1 MKGADTMR
9 IYENPEK
16 TSMNRLPPRSY
27 YIPGGR
33 SQHMD
38 LNGTWNFAFFS
49 RDIDVPETIE
59 KWDTIPV
66 PSCWQL
72 HGYEDPNYTNICY
85 PYPVDMP
92 YVPDDNPCGVY
103 QRQFTLEEVWGKV
116 YMVFEGVCSCA
127 FLYINGKEVG
137 FTQGSHLPS
146 EFDITDYVHAGEN
159 TVRVQVLKW
168 CCGSY
173 LEDQDFFRM
182 NGIFRDVYLLQRP
195 VGHITDVD
203 MIPGTAICASIEGSA
218 VARIFDGETL
228 LHEES
233 FDGTFSFTPEKPVL
247 WNAEKPYRY
256 RVELERDGE
265 ILTFHTGL
273 RTIAVSDKY
282 ELLINGVSVKLH
294 GVNHHDTSKFRGWCQ
309 SEEELRQDLQ
319 LMKKLNMNCVRTSH
333 YPPHPRFTQ
342 LCDELGFYVV
352 LENDMETH
360 GFSGRYIGSEEYP
373 DLDGSAWPTAR
384 PEWKKEHVERM
395 QRTLEYH
402 KNSPSVIMWSVGN
415 ESCLWHDCNKD
426 KFDTNHQHMFRYIK
440 ERDPSRLVHSEDSTR
455 ISNQPVTDMISHMYT
470 NLQRLEELAL
480 DENVKQP
487 VFLCEYSHAMGNGP
501 GDVYAYNELFDK
513 YPKLIGGCIWEW
525 ADHVI
530 VDEKGVQR
538 YGGDFP
544 GELTHDAN
552 FCCDGLVFAD
562 RSFKAGTLEAK
573 AAYQPMKTTFENGL
587 LRVYNRLDFTDL
599 KEYTFVLEIQKDG
612 ETVSRREMVL
622 SAAPHETVTVP
633 VEAEN
638 ADCRLGMTLNCLLYK
653 DGDCVAQTQHTLN
666 CRRISE
672 ETTDAPA
679 VLTRE
684 GRTIVAEGENFRY
697 TFCTHKGS
705 FTSLVVNGEQQLEG
719 PMTLGIFR
727 APTDNDRPM
736 MARWTH
742 MDNWCGEN
750 LDVSFTKVYGCR
762 LEGNVIEAD
771 CSISGISRIPAVH
784 YTARYTVFADGRID
798 VALRAKVRDSMCW
811 LPRMGFELSLPGDH
825 SAFRYYGMGPGE
837 NYRDMNHHVWEGLF
851 ESTADGEYVPYVN
864 PQEHG
869 NHTRVRE
876 LTIGGLTFR
885 GKETF
890 ECAVSR
896 HTALELWKAKH
907 TDELKPD
914 GRVHLRIDYKMSGL
928 GSGSCGPLVAEEYR
942 LWEKDIDFAFSIHPA
957 K

>member
-1 MKGADTMR
+1 MR

-16 TSMNRLPPRSY
+16 TSLNRLPPRSY
-27 YIPGGR
+27 YIPRGR
-33 SQHMD
+33 SRHYD
-38 LNGTWNFAFFS
+38 LNGTWDFAFFS
-49 RDIDVPETIE
+49 RDIDVPDTIE
-59 KWDTIPV
+59 AWDAIPV

-85 PYPVDMP
+85 PFPVDLP
-92 YVPDDNPCGVY
+92 FVPDDNPCGLY
-103 QRQFTLEEVWGKV
+103 RREFTLEEVWGRV
-116 YMVFEGVCSCA
+116 YFVFEGVCSCA
-127 FLYINGKEVG
+127 FLYINGREVG

-146 EFDITDYVHAGEN
+146 EFDITDYVHPGVNE
-159 TVRVQVLKW
+159 VRVKVLKW

-195 VGHITDVD
+195 QGHITDVD
-203 MIPGTAICASIEGSA
+203 MIPGSAICAKIAGSA
-218 VARIFDGETL
+218 TARVYGGETL

-233 FDGTFSFTPEKPVL
+233 FTDTFSFTPENPIL
-247 WNAEKPYRY
+247 WNAEKPYLY

-265 ILTFHTGL
+265 IISIPTGL
-273 RTIAVSDKY
+273 RTIAISGQY

-309 SEEELRQDLQ
+309 TEEELKQDLL
-319 LMKKLNMNCVRTSH
+319 LMKQLNMNCVRTSH

-360 GFSGRYIGSEEYP
+360 GFGSRYIPSEEYP
-373 DLDGSAWPTAR
+373 DTDGTIWPTAR
-384 PEWKKEHVERM
+384 EEWRREHVERM

-402 KNSPSVIMWSVGN
+402 KNSPAVIMWSVGN
-415 ESCLWHDCNKD
+415 ESCLWGQCCVD

-440 ERDPSRLVHSEDSTR
+440 ERDPSRLVHSEDATR
-455 ISNQPVTDMISHMYT
+455 ISAGPITDMVSHMYT

-480 DENVKQP
+480 NEDVKQP

-544 GELTHDAN
+544 GELTHDGN

-573 AAYQPMKTTFENGL
+573 AAYQPMKTAFEKGTL
-587 LRVYNRLDFTDL
+587 TVYNRLDFTNL
-599 KEYTFVLEIQKDG
+599 EEYTFVLEIQKDG
-612 ETVSRREMVL
+612 EVVSRKEMVL
-622 SAAPHETVTVP
+622 SAEPHTTVAVP
-633 VEAEN
+633 VEYEA
-638 ADCRLGMTLNCLLYK
+638 APCRWGITLNCLLYK
-653 DGDCVAQTQHTLN
+653 DGSCVARTQHSLPAH
-666 CRRISE
+666 RIPAE
-672 ETTDAPA
+672 ESAAPA
-679 VLTRE
+679 SISRE
-684 GRTIVAEGENFRY
+684 GRFLIAEGENFRY

-705 FTSLVVNGEQQLEG
+705 FISLVVKGKEQLAA
-719 PMTLGIFR
+719 PMTLGAFR

-742 MDNWCGEN
+742 MDNWSGEN
-750 LDVSFTKVYGCR
+750 LDVAFTKVYECR
-762 LEGNVIEAD
+762 ANGNVIEAD
-771 CSISGISRIPAVH
+771 CALAGISRLPALR
-784 YTARYTVFADGRID
+784 YTARYTLFADGRIH
-798 VALRAKVRDSMCW
+798 VALEAKVRDSMCW
-811 LPRMGFELSLPGDH
+811 LPRLGFQLTLPGDH
-825 SAFRYYGMGPGE
+825 GGFRYYGMGPGE

-851 ESTADGEYVPYVN
+851 ESSADAEYVPYVN

-869 NHTRVRE
+869 NHTAVRE
-876 LTIGGLTFR
+876 LTIGNLTFR
-885 GKETF
+885 GEDTF
-890 ECAVSR
+890 ECGVSR
-896 HTALELWKAKH
+896 FTALDLWKAKH
-907 TDELKPD
+907 TDELNPD
-914 GRVHLRIDYKMSGL
+914 GNIHLRIDYRMSGL
-928 GSGSCGPLVAEEYR
+928 GSGSCGPLVEEEYR
-942 LWEKDIDFAFSIHPA
+942 LTEKDISFAFSIHPA